1 MTTDAHRP
9 DARTRP
15 ACALAALMLLANA
28 AAAQTFMSISPPL
41 GQFQCEETF
50 VIDVMVDADA
60 IDLHGAS
67 FVLEFDDDVV
77 RPLGVT
83 AGALVAGAPCS
94 NFTYW
99 FGPANADS
107 VAVDV
112 ANLGCAVD
120 GPGSIARIT
129 FEGYIGGTTTV
140 TLRSCLLRTTAN
152 APIPFTFQGAV
163 IHYEC
168 AVGDERSTWG
178 TLKSLY
184 R

>member
-1 MTTDAHRP
+1 MTTDPHRP
-9 DARTRP
+9 CARRCF
-15 ACALAALMLLANA
+15 AGALAALMLLATA
-28 AAAQTFMSISPPL
+28 AAAQTFMSLSPPL
-41 GQFQCEETF
+41 GQFQCDETF
-50 VIDVMVDADA
+50 TIDVMVDAGA

-67 FVLEFDDDVV
+67 FVLEFDDDVI
-77 RPLGVT
+77 RPLSVA
-83 AGALVAGAPCS
+83 AGALVSGAPCS

-120 GPGSIARIT
+120 GPGSIASIT
-129 FEGYIGGTTTV
+129 FEGYAGGTTPV
-140 TLRSCLLRTTAN
+140 TLRSCLLRSGAT
-152 APIPFTFQGAV
+152 APILFTFQGAV

-168 AVGDERSTWG
+168 AVSDERSTWG